1 MPYSLEQWRDAWN
14 GRCGLSSKEAQLASK
29 RRNGCDRKAMYPKE
43 HGLTDVNDTTANS
56 TKDAPESVNEALAD
70 WLGDIVTLESHIEEA
85 MDRQLTLK
93 PASQEI
99 AAAFRR
105 FHDTVRASKYRAQ
118 DFQKEMGEPGGN
130 SVVKTAGELLGK
142 AAGLVDKVRKDSV
155 TKSLRDDYVAYN
167 LAAISYTLLHS
178 TALALANH
186 KAAAFAE
193 QGLKTYAGLV
203 QDINELIPQAV
214 VEDLIKND
222 KVPVANSDIVGTAR
236 ETIKTAWKSTSN

>member
-1 MPYSLEQWRDAWN
+1 MTATSRIA
-14 GRCGLSSKEAQLASK
+14 
-29 RRNGCDRKAMYPKE
+29 KE
-43 HGLTDVNDTTANS
+43 HNLTDMNESSTNT
-56 TKDAPESVNEALAD
+56 TKDAPESVNETLAD

-99 AAAFRR
+99 ANAIRR

-118 DFQKEMGEPGGN
+118 DFQKEMGEAGGN

-155 TKSLRDDYVAYN
+155 TKSLRDDYVAFN

-178 TALALANH
+178 TALALADH

-193 QGLKTYAGLV
+193 QGLTTYARMV
-203 QDINELIPQAV
+203 QDINEILPQAV

-222 KVPVANSDIVGTAR
+222 KVPVANSDIVESAQQ
-236 ETIKTAWKSTSN
+236 TIQTAWKTTSK